1 MPNHLL
7 RKLIVFT
14 VVWLMFVMLFVGI
27 TLSITWRLEDRG
39 MAINEAGSLRK
50 QTYLMV
56 ALVQAGDTR
65 QLPAAIKN
73 FENQM
78 QDLAQLKN
86 GSLGSEIQE
95 RYLQQLNT
103 VQTDFTHFKAK
114 ILAMQKNEP
123 IPARLLQETQ
133 LFVNDINA
141 LVKSIE
147 HENTRS
153 IQNMRKAQF
162 LLIFTVLISSL
173 MALLLLNQYLIQ
185 PALALQKGVLQLSQ
199 KTFSEPVLVPEQTEF
214 YPVANEFNQLASR
227 LQADFDAL
235 DQGLKQKS
243 AALKQLQQQIQVFT
257 QLTLELAHGPLHQDV
272 LQNLLEKVLSA
283 LKLTSGSI
291 RIMAADGSHI
301 AWANH
306 VKVSNEQKQDGSYL
320 SQYQEYRMGLD
331 ATGND
336 GQTLLNYRLIE
347 SHSNGD
353 VRVPIQGEQLY
364 GWLTLYPQVATAI
377 TAHEEMLIRSLCAQL
392 ALKLDVQALP

>member
-14 VVWLMFVMLFVGI
+14 AVWLMFVMLFVGI

-65 QLPAAIKN
+65 QLPAAIEK

-78 QDLAQLKN
+78 RDLAQLKN
-86 GSLGSEIQE
+86 GSLGSEIQNQ
-95 RYLQQLNT
+95 YLQQLNT
-103 VQTDFTHFKAK
+103 VQTGFTQFKAR

-123 IPARLLQETQ
+123 VPDRLLQETQ

-185 PALALQKGVLQLSQ
+185 PALALQKGVSQLSQ
-199 KTFSEPVLVPEQTEF
+199 KAFSEPVLVPEQTEF

-257 QLTLELAHGPLHQDV
+257 QLTLELAHAPLHQDV

-301 AWANH
+301 VWANH
-306 VKVSNEQKQDGSYL
+306 VKVSNDQKQDDSYL
-320 SQYQEYRMGLD
+320 SQYQEYRSVQK
-331 ATGND
+331 AAGND
-336 GQTLLNYRLIE
+336 GQTMLNYRLIE
-347 SHSNGD
+347 GHSSD
-353 VRVPIQGEQLY
+353 DIRIPIQGDQLY
-364 GWLTLYPQVATAI
+364 GWLTLYPHIATAI

-392 ALKLDVQALP
+392 AVKLDAQTLQ